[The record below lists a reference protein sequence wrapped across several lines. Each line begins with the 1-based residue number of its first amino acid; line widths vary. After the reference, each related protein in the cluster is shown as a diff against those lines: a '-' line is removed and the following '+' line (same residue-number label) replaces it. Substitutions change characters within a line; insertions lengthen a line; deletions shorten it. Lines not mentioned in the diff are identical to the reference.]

1 MTKLLL
7 LSPNSSDFKEKLPNV
22 TVIEMKHFP
31 DGEDYIRIP
40 VDVKGKDVLF
50 IHRCYPE
57 QDKSLVQLFLTLD
70 SLKRQGATKIRTAVP
85 YFPYA
90 RQDKIFLQG
99 EALSSETI
107 SKMTKDAGCDE
118 LITFD
123 CHCIKKAGEFEYAGL
138 KIKNISLSNEILS
151 YFKTKAKNP
160 TTISPDEGARY
171 LVEKEKGAK
180 IVQKIR
186 GEYNNEGDQ
195 LYRGVESMKADFD
208 VMGKDVIIIDDMI
221 STGTTMINAVK
232 TCKDGKA
239 NKIYCGAA
247 HGLFLANALENLKKA
262 GAEEVI
268 VSDTIK
274 SPVSKISIIN
284 KLKGFL

>member
-7 LSPNSSDFKEKLPNV
+7 LSPNSSDLKEKLPSA
-22 TVIEMKHFP
+22 TILEMKRFP
-31 DGEDYIRIP
+31 DDEDYIRIP
-40 VDVKGKDVLF
+40 VDVKGKEVLF

-57 QDKSLVQLFLTLD
+57 QNKSLIQLFLTLD
-70 SLKRQGATKIRTAVP
+70 ALKRQGAEKISAIVP

-90 RQDKIFLQG
+90 RQDKIFMQG

-107 SKMTKDAGCDE
+107 SKLTKEAGCSE

-123 CHCIKKAGEFEYAGL
+123 CHYIKKAGEFEYAGL

-160 TTISPDEGARY
+160 IVISPDEGARY

-180 IVQKIR
+180 VAQKIR
-186 GEYNNEGDQ
+186 GEYNNNGDQ
-195 LYRGVESMKADFD
+195 LYRGVASMKADFN
-208 VMGKDVIIIDDMI
+208 VLNKDVIIIDDMI
-221 STGTTMINAVK
+221 STGTTMIKAVNV
-232 TCKDGKA
+232 CKEGKA

-247 HGLFLANALENLKKA
+247 HGLFLLNALENLKKA
-262 GAEEVI
+262 GAEEI
-268 VSDTIK
+268 VASDTIK
-274 SPVSKISIIN
+274 SPVSKISITN
-284 KLKGFL
+284 KLKEFL